1 MLQFPSKDFVV
12 MLFHYDG
19 VVDEWKDL
27 VWADRAI
34 HVSAANQT
42 KWYLSFIRKTVLLDT
57 RGPCVCSWV
66 IF

>member
-1 MLQFPSKDFVV
+1 M

-34 HVSAANQT
+34 HVSATNQT
-42 KWYLSFIRKTVLLDT
+42 KWYFSLIRITVFPYM
-57 RGPCVCSWV
+57 RGSCVCSWV